1 MSDGEAFSRVKID
14 ARLTEAGWTLT
25 DGRSVRYEYTLPE
38 GTRADYVLCDRDGR
52 AMAVAEAKKASID
65 PVEAERQALAY
76 ARQLDVPFIFLADGS
91 EVWFREHGREAH
103 PRRIET
109 FYSQEDLERRIATL
123 ATRIGQCL
131 DYNRCGDSRRR
142 PGGEFAAPSPSCLGG
157 R

>member
-14 ARLTEAGWTLT
+14 ARLAEAGWDLT
-25 DGRSVRYEYTLPE
+25 GGRSVRYEYVLPD
-38 GTRADYVLCDRDGR
+38 GTRADYVLCDRNGR
-52 AMAVAEAKKASID
+52 AMAVAEAKRASIN

-76 ARQLDVPFIFLADGS
+76 ARQLDMPFIFLANGS
-91 EVWFREHGREAH
+91 EVGFWEYAREAH
-103 PRRIET
+103 PREIET

-142 PGGEFAAPSPSCLGG
+142 PRREFAAPSPSCLGG